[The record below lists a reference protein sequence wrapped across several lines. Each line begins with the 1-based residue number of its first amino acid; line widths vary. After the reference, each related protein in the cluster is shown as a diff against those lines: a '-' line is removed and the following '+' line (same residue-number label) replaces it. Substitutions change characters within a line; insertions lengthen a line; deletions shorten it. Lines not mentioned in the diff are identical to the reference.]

1 MITSGGKI
9 ATEYHAFDCVHIHWR
24 WSQSSLPIKVDPM
37 VEPSDNKSIGVSG
50 RGKPNLVPGQTIQI
64 GIVKVDNNTPRD
76 PDDPLSL
83 IKEPQTIATTY
94 DFTDPRFAA
103 SLTTGQVGARPE
115 KTLKSLTDET
125 GNPVSTIVWYV
136 ASWNFD
142 AQDDPR
148 RSQKDTFF
156 RHGIFVIDPK
166 TTKAEL
172 ETICSNLQ
180 GLAMLGNEDKKTA
193 VLAQMDNILGSNIW
207 SVDGNM
213 LAGQNGGTVF
223 TALSAAASSLIEVR
237 NKAPQLS
244 ERMAISQELGEILSA
259 TQHMVNSD
267 LQSRLANTLASAPGQ
282 QAMFQKVIAEN
293 QAIARS
299 IEKFASTSNGSDI
312 AEAAQIIDGFKQSWF
327 DGVKGISE
335 VATALGISAPTASG
349 VDATTN
355 TAATPTGE
363 RTIENGFLTYDNSE
377 YGFSIKYPTT
387 WTKNEIPEGVNFV
400 GASEVFNVWSFK
412 NLPLF
417 ENEKK
422 TLDENVKATIDERMK
437 KQSNF
442 RLEESN
448 DIEFN
453 GLPAHKILF
462 TYTDSK
468 SGPTRAME
476 VILINGNV
484 RYELY
489 FAASTELFAKSL
501 PTAEQMFDSF
511 ELVGAGSQ
519 STPTGTTINTPTPV
533 GNNKATTTTGTGQQ
547 KQQSANDTSNG
558 DQPSP
563 GQDKSPPQQ
572 PAKSHIADMVD
583 YENQDFRLVMKYPT
597 NWVKQENVDN
607 VVFTSPAESQQDKY
621 LESLYVYHEGSIPLF
636 KTADETLKKNV
647 QAVIDFRKSFKNF
660 QLLSND
666 DVTLHGKPAGQIV
679 YTYTDPSIGDVKA
692 MEIVAVDGSDKYNIV
707 FIANPEQY
715 STALPVT
722 QKMLDSIQITPEDNQ
737 LSTDSNA
744 VANSNTQSEKVAES
758 SSDNIGID
766 KAQGFNVADET
777 AKIKA
782 EEFQF
787 YNFKINPDIATAQL
801 TGSYE
806 EKDGNDVAVTLYETS
821 SCNAPASS
829 ADFDISTCKEIHT
842 ETGPSGSLQLPL
854 SPGKYYLNFASP
866 DQSNNLKVNVHFDVV
881 DEG

>member
-1 MITSGGKI
+1 MPQDSIKQVSYIPAQLNEYQNRHIITVQDTGPLVYNKNPWKFTYEVVDHEGLVIKDITAGGQSIFKSLSVPHFKIESLKGASQIVRFNKDCDDWFTPGAKKLDSERDAITWGFTKKIEEPNLTGTLSISYEIVVWTSHKNNCEKGAGFNCYRFVPKVSYSWEGLKNIEKGISNDLNRFTAFYRLDYGKVGYALTSDSDTFAPFLFNNAYRQDILTKEIKFDAVKDGETGQYDNIHTVHEDQQVIIPGCGRSNWFGGSVFGMITSGGKI

-24 WSQSSLPIKVDPM
+24 WSQSSAPIEVDPM
-37 VEPSDNKSIGVSG
+37 VEPSDDKSIGVSG

-83 IKEPQTIATTY
+83 IKEPKTIATTY
-94 DFTDPRFAA
+94 DFTTSPTTSKLAA
-103 SLTTGQVGARPE
+103 LLGGTGATFSARPE

-136 ASWNFD
+136 ASGN
-142 AQDDPR
+142 AQDYPR

-172 ETICSNLQ
+172 ETVRSNLQ

-193 VLAQMDNILGSNIW
+193 VLAQMDSILGSNIW

-213 LAGQNGGTVF
+213 LAGENGGTVF
-223 TALSAAASSLIEVR
+223 TALSVAASSLLEVR

-267 LQSRLANTLASAPGQ
+267 LQSRLANTLASAPSQ

-293 QAIARS
+293 QAIAQS
-299 IEKFASTSNGSDI
+299 MEKFASTSNGSDL

-349 VDATTN
+349 VDATPN

-412 NLPLF
+412 NLPLL

-437 KQSNF
+437 TQSNF

-468 SGPTRAME
+468 SGPTRATE

-484 RYELY
+484 QYELY

-501 PTAEQMFDSF
+501 PTAEQMFHSF

-519 STPTGTTINTPTPV
+519 STPTGTTVNTPTPV
-533 GNNKATTTTGTGQQ
+533 DNNKATTTTGTGQQ
-547 KQQSANDTSNG
+547 AIRT
-558 DQPSP
+558 
-563 GQDKSPPQQ
+563 
-572 PAKSHIADMVD
+572 V
-583 YENQDFRLVMKYPT
+583 
-597 NWVKQENVDN
+597 
-607 VVFTSPAESQQDKY
+607 
-621 LESLYVYHEGSIPLF
+621 
-636 KTADETLKKNV
+636 
-647 QAVIDFRKSFKNF
+647 
-660 QLLSND
+660 
-666 DVTLHGKPAGQIV
+666 
-679 YTYTDPSIGDVKA
+679 
-692 MEIVAVDGSDKYNIV
+692 
-707 FIANPEQY
+707 
-715 STALPVT
+715 
-722 QKMLDSIQITPEDNQ
+722 
-737 LSTDSNA
+737 
-744 VANSNTQSEKVAES
+744 
-758 SSDNIGID
+758 
-766 KAQGFNVADET
+766 
-777 AKIKA
+777 
-782 EEFQF
+782 
-787 YNFKINPDIATAQL
+787 
-801 TGSYE
+801 
-806 EKDGNDVAVTLYETS
+806 
-821 SCNAPASS
+821 
-829 ADFDISTCKEIHT
+829 
-842 ETGPSGSLQLPL
+842 
-854 SPGKYYLNFASP
+854 
-866 DQSNNLKVNVHFDVV
+866 
-881 DEG
+881 